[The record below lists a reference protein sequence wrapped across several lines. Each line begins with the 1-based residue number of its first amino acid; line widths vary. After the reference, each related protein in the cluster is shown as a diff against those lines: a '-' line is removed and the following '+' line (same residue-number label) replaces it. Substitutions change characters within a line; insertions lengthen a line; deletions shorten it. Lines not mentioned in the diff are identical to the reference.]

1 MPSRLTEPR
10 WGVTGTESKL
20 KTRAFFDERRDRAQV
35 GGADSEKTLTQC
47 L

>member
-1 MPSRLTEPR
+1 M
-10 WGVTGTESKL
+10 TGTESKL
-20 KTRAFFDERRDRAQV
+20 ETRVIFDGRRERAQV